1 MEVSQRIAVTG
12 MLTSQRQ
19 LEVVSNNLANANSTG
34 FKRAIAHTTDTGYKA
49 GLTAPVGPGG
59 LDVHLVGIGEGTQLA
74 DITHEFMPGALQA
87 TGNSLDV
94 ALQGDGFFQVSMP
107 DGSAAYTRDGSFN
120 VDTDGRLVTSGGLPV
135 QDATGADLVLPQ
147 GATSARLDDTG
158 QLIAMDPTGA
168 EQVIGT
174 LGLSQFANNS
184 GLQANGQNLW
194 SATAASGAANAVA
207 TGTPTAPLV
216 VAGAVE
222 GSNVDTADEFTRL
235 IQAQRGYQLN
245 AKVVQSWD
253 EIQQMANNLRSG
265 A

>member
-1 MEVSQRIAVTG
+1 
-12 MLTSQRQ
+12 MLASQRQ
-19 LEVVSNNLANANSTG
+19 LEVVSNNLANVNSTG
-34 FKRAIAHTTDTGYKA
+34 FKRAIAHTTDSGYKA

-74 DITHEFMPGALQA
+74 DITHEFMPGALQP
-87 TGNSLDV
+87 TGNNLDV

-107 DGSAAYTRDGSFN
+107 DGSTAYTRDGSFN

-135 QDATGADLVLPQ
+135 QDDTGADLVLPA

-158 QLIAMDPTGA
+158 QLIATDPTGA
-168 EQVIGT
+168 EQVVGA

-184 GLQANGQNLW
+184 GLEATGQSLW
-194 SATAASGAANAVA
+194 MATAASGAANLVA
-207 TGTPTAPLV
+207 TGAPTAPLV